1 MDENIRVAALD
12 HHKVDMNIA
21 SLENVSELS
30 IVKNLPTLVK
40 AYLRLGAK
48 IGDGA
53 VVDKIVKTTDIFI
66 YLPYKNISETYLKKF
81 I

>member
-1 MDENIRVAALD
+1 MQ
-12 HHKVDMNIA
+12 MNNEDQSIIFNPSKNDKKI
-21 SLENVSELS
+21 SLSKIELS

-53 VVDKIVKTTDIFI
+53 VIDYVVKTTDIFI
-66 YLPYKNISETYLKKF
+66 YLPYKNISKTYLKKF